1 MPGDYAGRFAFFDS
15 PNHFVKYWASGRF
28 CGTCFLKLLQ
38 NFYTFFLSEFRNF
51 IELGLNRE
59 DLFVFCV
66 GRLARI
72 QEIFHLYTSLK
83 LATASV
89 KHWRKF
95 HRSGSA
101 RRADSYKILSPR

>member
-51 IELGLNRE
+51 IELGMNRE

-72 QEIFHLYTSLK
+72 QEIFHPYTSLEN
-83 LATASV
+83 
-89 KHWRKF
+89 WRRLTSRIDVCIAAGLLKEQTVIKF
-95 HRSGSA
+95 
-101 RRADSYKILSPR
+101 